1 MSSLCVDGITNV
13 RLFAGV
19 VRFDLLTFISGPGQ
33 ETRLEKNGAHMLS
46 VPGFVGMR
54 GQLTDVV
61 NKRVKDCVFKKEK
74 KEPHIAD
81 SSAI

>member
-19 VRFDLLTFISGPGQ
+19 VRFDLLTFISGTGQ
-33 ETRLEKNGAHMLS
+33 ETRLEKDGAHMLS
-46 VPGFVGMR
+46 LPGFVGMR